1 MLLVARPLDAAA
13 IPELV
18 VGKACI
24 VAGPS
29 PRAFF
34 PGFETSLRV
43 VPPYEGFAVLV
54 PEIQAS
60 SVVEEDLK
68 VTLRFA
74 RGLDG
79 LLREVHRAI
88 GVRERT
94 GLLAPSGG
102 RQHHVGVLRRL
113 SEEDVL
119 YYDKEVFVVEDRAYA
134 GKLGQGDCGVG
145 CADPEKGDRALLGV
159 APDLHGVCGRGPVR
173 DLHPLDVPKVGEL
186 LYMRHVVPVP
196 EGWQV
201 AVGPALARVLCCGLA
216 VHLQH
221 SAAGL
226 ADHAAKQVYVVDLA
240 GGGCGLVRLVEALQ
254 DRAQEPLA
262 LADDAR
268 RLPDLPL

>member
-29 PRAFF
+29 PRAYF

-54 PEIQAS
+54 PEIHAS

-68 VTLRFA
+68 VTLRFT

-79 LLREVHRAI
+79 LLREVHRAV

-94 GLLAPSGG
+94 GFLAPSGG
-102 RQHHVGVLRRL
+102 RQLHVGVLRRL

-134 GKLGQGDCGVG
+134 GKLGQGDRGVG
-145 CADPEKGDRALLGV
+145 GADPEKGDRTLLGV
-159 APDLHGVCGRGPVR
+159 APDLHSVGGRGPVR
-173 DLHPLDVPKVGEL
+173 DLHPLDVPQLGEL
-186 LYMRHVVPVP
+186 LYMLHVVPVP

-201 AVGPALARVLCCGLA
+201 TVGSTLAGVLGGGLA
-216 VHLQH
+216 VHLQN
-221 SAAGL
+221 ATAGF
-226 ADHAAKQVYVVDLA
+226 AEHAAQEVDVVDLA

-254 DRAQEPLA
+254 DR
-262 LADDAR
+262 
-268 RLPDLPL
+268 